1 MPAHEIFGLDDA
13 VREALVF
20 PTMRSALVYLMGH
33 QNSKDITRFGPCV
46 TAYAVKLSG
55 KSIVIPRNSDL
66 VLGIRA
72 AGGKSVTGTLRISGD
87 HGGWSGPI
95 VLPFGESYVP
105 PIGRAYP
112 VPLVTLQF
120 HDTRLEFENDDTVVE
135 VLYGALDTETR
146 RTIATN
152 TVVAELENCVMSTG
166 KGAVTQQVDV
176 NINVVGLPDLS
187 DVDMSG
193 SSVVVP
199 LCNQGA
205 QSHSRRMA

>member
-72 AGGKSVTGTLRISGD
+72 AGGKSDGNSAYFRRPRRMVWPNCIALWRKLRSADRPCLSRPSRHSAVSRHATRIR
-87 HGGWSGPI
+87 
-95 VLPFGESYVP
+95 ERRY
-105 PIGRAYP
+105 GR
-112 VPLVTLQF
+112 
-120 HDTRLEFENDDTVVE
+120 R
-135 VLYGALDTETR
+135 
-146 RTIATN
+146 
-152 TVVAELENCVMSTG
+152 
-166 KGAVTQQVDV
+166 
-176 NINVVGLPDLS
+176 
-187 DVDMSG
+187 
-193 SSVVVP
+193 SVVWSSRYGNEENNSDKHCRSRAGK
-199 LCNQGA
+199 LCHVDWERG
-205 QSHSRRMA
+205 RDTTGRC